1 LGVSFP
7 PRVSRVSKPHQSP
20 SLPSTLLSI
29 AHHLN
34 ADHLSR
40 AVVTITLATLFRRHE
55 MHLHHSTY
63 FERDVKVHMDKF
75 LARPKGESKGV
86 FVVIDK

>member
-1 LGVSFP
+1 MSQFP
-7 PRVSRVSKPHQSP
+7 P
-20 SLPSTLLSI
+20 LPSTRLSM

-40 AVVTITLATLFRRHE
+40 ALIIVTLATLCRRYE
-55 MHLHHSTY
+55 LHLHHSTH
-63 FERDVKVHMDKF
+63 FDRDVKVHMDKF
-75 LARPKGESKGV
+75 LARAKQESEGV